1 MPESTAFLPR
11 NLAGPA
17 MLRLTL
23 LVLALS
29 VGGIPDAPA
38 QGFSPTDAA
47 KRMKPA
53 DGLVMRL
60 FAAEPDVRQPIFVK
74 CDDRGRVWTIQYLQ
88 YPNPAGLKRVK
99 VDRWSRTAYDCIPEP
114 PPKGPRGADRITICE
129 DADGDGRADRFKD
142 FVSGLNLCTGVEFGF
157 GGVFVLQAPYLL
169 FYPDRDR
176 DDVPDGDPE
185 VLLSGFG
192 MEDAQ
197 SLANHL
203 TWGPDGW
210 LYGLNGSTTTCNIRG
225 VEFQQGVWRYH
236 PKTKEFELFCEGGGN
251 VFGLTFDD
259 YGNLYYSSNLG
270 LFWHA
275 HQGAYYLKNVG
286 KHGPL
291 HNPFAYGHL
300 MHVAHDQPTG
310 GPTTGGTIY
319 RGDSFPE
326 RFRGQFLAGDFL
338 RHTASSWELV
348 RSGATVTAAFREL
361 LLDSR
366 DTWFGATDLCLAP
379 DGSVYLSDFYDKRT
393 AHPDPDAE
401 WDRSNG
407 RIYKI
412 EAANARRAA
421 KFDLGKLSTGEL
433 ITLLDNPNGWF
444 GDRARVLLAEKGGR
458 ESWGALRDLARRKD
472 ARPAL
477 KGLWA
482 LYVTGGFDDAFAA
495 EMLGHP
501 GEFVRAWT
509 VRLLG
514 DARSVSPALAKGFSE
529 LAASDPSPV
538 VRAQL
543 LCTAKRLPAE
553 QALPVIER
561 LLVRDIDGND
571 PVIPWLLWWA
581 IETKAMSN
589 HQQLTEFFAAADNRR
604 RGLVKA
610 NVGRLI
616 RRFAADGSSAGYRAA
631 QKILGALQPE
641 ELAGALEDLDRGLA
655 ERAVGLPSIGQGG
668 LFDALAKP
676 GSNPTGPVRKFDA
689 LTPELSEFIGTAWE
703 DLPAA
708 TVRVR
713 LAIRAGSAT
722 AREFVHAELAN
733 PETPRLR
740 LLEGLAILQELG
752 DAGCVPSVLPL
763 LASRDAEVQRLALG
777 VLSRVG
783 GPKVVEAILKA
794 YPAMP
799 SAVQVRARDVL
810 FGRAEWARAF
820 LGLIEAGWVKADDVP
835 VEQVRLIALLDDRE
849 LDALVRKHWGAI
861 RPGTPEEKLAEVR
874 RFSNDLR
881 AGPGDPARGK
891 ALFAKHC
898 ATCHKLLGEGADI
911 GPDLT
916 NSSRADTAWL
926 LASIVDPAAVVRAQ
940 YVPVAIRTTDEVT
953 RTGLIV
959 EQDGAS
965 LTLVDAKGEKTR
977 IPRDRIDSVREL
989 SISLMPEKLLDALSP
1004 QERRDL
1010 FKYLQ
1015 QPGKSP

>member
-1 MPESTAFLPR
+1 MRFAVLLSLACALP
-11 NLAGPA
+11 LVSATVPGGFTPA
-17 MLRLTL
+17 
-23 LVLALS
+23 
-29 VGGIPDAPA
+29 
-38 QGFSPTDAA
+38 DAA

-53 DGLVMRL
+53 DGLVVRL

-99 VDRWSRTAYDCIPEP
+99 VDRWSRTVYDRVPEP

-129 DADGDGRADRFKD
+129 DTDGDGRVDRFKD
-142 FVSGLNLCTGVEFGF
+142 FVAGLNLCTGVEFGF

-176 DDVPDGDPE
+176 DDMPDSDPE

-225 VEFQQGVWRYH
+225 IEFQQGVWRYH

-259 YGNLYYSSNLG
+259 TGNLYYSSNLG

-300 MHVAHDQPTG
+300 MHVAHDKPTG

-326 RFRGQFLAGDFL
+326 RFRGRFLAGDFL
-338 RHTASSWELV
+338 RHTASTWELKPV
-348 RSGATVTAAFREL
+348 GATVAATFREL
-361 LLDSR
+361 FVDSR

-379 DGSVYLSDFYDKRT
+379 DGSIYLSDFYDKRT
-393 AHPDPDAE
+393 AHPDPDAD

-412 EAANARRAA
+412 EASGTKPAP
-421 KFDLGKLSTGEL
+421 KFDLAKLSTGEL
-433 ITLLDNPNGWF
+433 IGLLAHRNGWF
-444 GDRARVLLAEKGGR
+444 ADRARVLLAEKGGR
-458 ESWGALRDLARRKD
+458 DAWPALRDLARGKD
-472 ARPAL
+472 AHLAL
-477 KGLWA
+477 RGLWA
-482 LYVTGGFDDAFAA
+482 LQVTGGLEDAFAA
-495 EMLGHP
+495 EMLGCSD
-501 GEFVRAWT
+501 EYTRAWT
-509 VRLLG
+509 LRLLG
-514 DARSVSPALAKGFSE
+514 DARKLSPALARS
-529 LAASDPSPV
+529 LADIAATDPSPV

-543 LCTAKRLPAE
+543 LCTAKRLPGE

-561 LLVRDIDGND
+561 MLLRDIDAKD

-581 IETKAMSN
+581 IESKAMSD
-589 HQQLTEFFAAADNRR
+589 HQRLAAFFSSTDNRK
-604 RGLVKA
+604 RGLVRA
-610 NVGRLI
+610 NFGRLV
-616 RRFAADGSSAGYRAA
+616 RRFAADGSATGYRAA
-631 QKILGALQPE
+631 HELLAALQPG
-641 ELAGALEDLDRGLA
+641 ELAAALEDLDRGLA
-655 ERAVGLPSIGQGG
+655 ERAVGSPPVGQGG
-668 LFDALAKP
+668 LFDAFARPGASPTKP
-676 GSNPTGPVRKFDA
+676 ARKFDA
-689 LTPELSEFIGTAWE
+689 LTPELCEFIGTAWE
-703 DLPAA
+703 DLPAS
-708 TVRVR
+708 TVRLR
-713 LAIRAGSAT
+713 LAIRAGIGT

-733 PETPRLR
+733 PRTPRSQ
-740 LLEGLAILQELG
+740 LLERLVLLQELG
-752 DAGCVPSVLPL
+752 DAGCVPTVLPL
-763 LASRDAEVQRLALG
+763 VASTDTKVQKLALS
-777 VLSRVG
+777 VLARVG
-783 GPKVVEAILKA
+783 GPGVAGAILRA

-799 SAVQVRARDVL
+799 AAIQSRARDVL

-820 LGLIEAGWVKADDVP
+820 LALLESGRVKPIDVP
-835 VEQVRLIALLDDRE
+835 VEQVRLLALLN
-849 LDALVRKHWGAI
+849 DAAVNAKVGKHWGNVT
-861 RPGTPEEKLAEVR
+861 PGTPEEKLAEIR

-881 AGPGDPARGK
+881 AAPGDSARGN
-891 ALFAKHC
+891 ALFTKHC
-898 ATCHKLLGEGADI
+898 ATCHKLFGEGSEI

-916 NSSRADTAWL
+916 NTSRADTAWL

-940 YVPVAIRTTDEVT
+940 YVPVAVRTTDEVT
-953 RTGLIV
+953 HTGIVV

-965 LTLVDAKGEKTR
+965 MTLVDAKGEKTR
-977 IPRDRIDSVREL
+977 VPRDRIDSVREL
-989 SISLMPEKLLDALSP
+989 SISLMPEKLLDALTP

-1010 FKYLQ
+1010 FRYLQ
-1015 QPGKSP
+1015 HTGKSP